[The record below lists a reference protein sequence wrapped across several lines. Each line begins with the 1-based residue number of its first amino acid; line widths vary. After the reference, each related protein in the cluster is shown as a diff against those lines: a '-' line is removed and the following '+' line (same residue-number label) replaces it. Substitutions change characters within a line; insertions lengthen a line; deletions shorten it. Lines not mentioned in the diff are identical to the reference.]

1 MRLFQII
8 LGFVLLVVMIG
19 CTNLTIID
27 EHSPAKIEEDQVN
40 EKIEIWHTYSEQETK
55 IFENEV
61 IPLFEQEHPEI
72 DIKPVR
78 QAHNK
83 QLMSSLISRA
93 SVNSTPDII
102 RMDITWMPK
111 FADLKLLYPV
121 SRFDDFNE
129 LKNRFYDA
137 PLKSNVFEGSYYGL
151 PLNSNTKVAI
161 YNRQVLSDIGLKTP
175 PRKMEEFIQII
186 EENNLKIGM
195 LNVHTWGS
203 LPYFYGLGGEL
214 TDPNHT
220 KATGYLDS
228 ENSIKAVK
236 KLVELYQNSNLP
248 KQIVSGYPETWQNIR
263 NGNYFMIDEGP
274 WFYSVQP
281 NDEIALINKQ
291 TISAP
296 FPDNGESSSIL
307 GGENIVMTK
316 GTKHREAAWTFMK
329 WMTTDTP
336 QKLLLQAGLLPTNRH
351 VPFSGNLDKYPYYK
365 SYIESIDQAH
375 LRPQVPEWEQIND
388 IYTNYLRQIFYEQ
401 VSVEDGL
408 KKAAMEIDQLLALDK

>member
-1 MRLFQII
+1 MRQFQII
-8 LGFVLLVVMIG
+8 LWFALLGVMIG
-19 CTNLTIID
+19 CTNQTIID
-27 EHSPAKIEEDQVN
+27 ERNPAIISEDQVN

-72 DIKPVR
+72 DVKSVR

-121 SRFDDFNE
+121 SRFDDFDE

-137 PLKSNVFEGSYYGL
+137 PLKSNVFEGRYYGL
-151 PLNSNTKVAI
+151 PLNTNTKVAI
-161 YNRQVLSDIGLKTP
+161 YNRQVLRDIGLKTP
-175 PRKMEEFIQII
+175 PGKMEEFIQIV

-203 LPYFYGLGGEL
+203 LPYFYGLGGKL
-214 TDPNHT
+214 TDPNYT
-220 KATGYLDS
+220 RATGYLDS
-228 ENSIKAVK
+228 EGSIKAVK

-263 NGNYFMIDEGP
+263 SGNYFMIDEGP

-281 NDEIALINKQ
+281 NDELALINKQ

-296 FPDNGESSSIL
+296 FPGNGESSSIL

-329 WMTTDTP
+329 WMTTETP

-351 VPFSGNLDKYPYYK
+351 VPFSGILDKYPYYK

-401 VSVEDGL
+401 VSVEEGL
-408 KKAAMEIDQLLALDK
+408 KKAAMEIDKLLALDE